1 MGQDTRTEGKR
12 WGKWTRVYFLDAR
25 LAGKLAILFVAAADN
40 MEVDKN
46 TSLLEGRKVPPIV
59 RWNGM

>member
-1 MGQDTRTEGKR
+1 MDGKR

-46 TSLLEGRKVPPIV
+46 TSLLEGRKVAGGEGARQPK
-59 RWNGM
+59 G